1 MKPIAIKNMIS
12 VDEALEIIMK
22 NIKTMEESENV
33 AIEMA
38 DKRVLAE
45 DVMAQYNV
53 PNFNRSAMDG
63 YAVRSKDTKTN
74 KTFRIVGKILA
85 GESKNIEVGEN
96 ECVEIATGAPVPES
110 CDAVVMFEDIELLDK
125 DRIRIKRSAEPFE
138 NVSKAGEDIKK
149 GETLIER
156 GALMDPSR
164 IGALAALGIKRVKV
178 LRKPKVGIIST
189 GNEVVPLGKEL
200 EKGKVY
206 DINSYTLSALVERNF
221 CECVTYGIIEDSRET
236 LEKALESALSNDIVV
251 FSGSSSAGEKDMLAD
266 IVNKGLLFHGVRAKP
281 GKPTLFAVYE
291 GKPVFGLPGFPTS
304 CLMNGYILLVPAL
317 RKMAGAPE
325 RERMVVKA
333 RMAHDLRLSKGRRK
347 NVTVGLDGDYAYSV
361 YKESSTITSF
371 VKAIGFITV
380 EEGKEVVEKGEEVE
394 VELFSW

>member
-1 MKPIAIKNMIS
+1 MKPIRNMIS

-22 NIKTMEESENV
+22 NVKTIEESESV

-45 DVMAQYNV
+45 DVRAQYNV
-53 PNFNRSAMDG
+53 PPFNRSAMDG
-63 YAVRSKDTKTN
+63 YAIRSKDTKAN
-74 KTFRIVGKILA
+74 KTFRIVGKMLA
-85 GESKNIEVGEN
+85 GESKNLIVGEN
-96 ECVEIATGAPVPES
+96 ECVEIATGAPLPES
-110 CDAVVMFEDIELLDK
+110 CDAVVMFEDCEILDGG
-125 DRIRIKRSAEPFE
+125 IRIKRSVEPFE
-138 NVSKAGEDIKK
+138 NVSKVGEDIKK
-149 GETLIER
+149 GEVLLERSTLI
-156 GALMDPSR
+156 DPSR
-164 IGALAALGIKRVKV
+164 IGALAALGINRVKV

-189 GNEVVPLGKEL
+189 GNEVVPLNKEL
-200 EKGKVY
+200 ERGKIY

-221 CECVTYGIIEDSRET
+221 CECVTYGIIEDSREA
-236 LEKALESALSNDIVV
+236 LEKALKSALSNDIIV
-251 FSGSSSAGEKDMLAD
+251 FSGGSSAGEKDMLAD
-266 IVNKGLLFHGVRAKP
+266 IVDKDLLFHGVRVKP

-291 GKPVFGLPGFPTS
+291 GKPLFGLPGFPTS

-325 RERMVVKA
+325 RERRVVKA

-347 NVTVGLDGDYAYSV
+347 NVTVSLNGDYAYSV

-371 VKAIGFITV
+371 VKATGFITV